1 MAPKGFR
8 AAGIACGIKKDGSK
22 DLALIVSEVPARVAG
37 LFTQNRVK
45 AAPVLYTR
53 KRIRRGVARALLAN
67 SGCANACTGSRGIED
82 VRRSVEA
89 TSRTL
94 GIPREDILVAST
106 GVIGEP
112 LPVERIEEALPRLS
126 QLLSPQGFKDAASAI
141 MTTDTV
147 PKLAERT
154 LMVRGKEISLLG
166 MAKGAG
172 MIRPRLATMLAFLFT
187 DLEVPPPLLRELLL
201 EGNSR
206 SFARITVDGETSTND
221 TVLLFANGAS
231 GVSLREGIVPFRDLL
246 FEVME
251 ELALGIVRDAE
262 GRTKVVRITVRGART
277 SRDASKIAFRIAT
290 SPLVKTALFGQDPNW
305 GRVMAALGDAGVA
318 VAPDLVQI
326 RINDLPVVRGGMQD
340 PEYDEEKVS
349 DSLKEEEISLVVDL
363 QLGEGSYWVWSTD
376 LSYDYVRINASY
388 RS

>member
-1 MAPKGFR
+1 
-8 AAGIACGIKKDGSK
+8 
-22 DLALIVSEVPARVAG
+22 
-37 LFTQNRVK
+37 
-45 AAPVLYTR
+45 
-53 KRIRRGVARALLAN
+53 
-67 SGCANACTGSRGIED
+67 
-82 VRRSVEA
+82 
-89 TSRTL
+89 
-94 GIPREDILVAST
+94 
-106 GVIGEP
+106 
-112 LPVERIEEALPRLS
+112 
-126 QLLSPQGFKDAASAI
+126 

-154 LMVRGKEISLLG
+154 LTVRGKEFSLLG

-231 GVSLREGIVPFRDLL
+231 GVSLGEEIGPFRDLL

-363 QLGEGSYWVWSTD
+363 HLGEGSYWVWSTD